1 MTQNEG
7 RVLCKSWKVMRIM
20 NESVLPCMTQQT
32 RWHLDSSPV
41 THLLVMN
48 KNLSFWTLSWKQ
60 VFSDLVCLLW
70 QRQILACSW
79 KHNPPCV
86 LLGGK
91 KHILK
96 EALNTRSM
104 HQFFIFKW
112 ISLNFYVMHNLAV
125 SDSSAGRTSPGCS
138 DGHLLENQ
146 IF

>member
-7 RVLCKSWKVMRIM
+7 RVLRKSWKVMRIM

-96 EALNTRSM
+96 EALNTRNM
-104 HQFFIFKW
+104 HQLFIFRW

-125 SDSSAGRTSPGCS
+125 SDSSAGRTSPGYS

-146 IF
+146 LF